1 MLGAALVVGREI
13 SGGLFRIAGISVELE
28 GLHPYSEIGLGW
40 ENFAIYPELSE
51 ATDITMQSVFPESTS
66 YCVEHYI
73 LLEDVRQV
81 FHYGSDV
88 LLTDRD
94 FCHCVMVS
102 PKDPA
107 SFTVLSNHLFYTH
120 AARRQMVQ
128 LHCATVDDQ
137 GRGILFLGPSGIG
150 KTTQAERWAQ
160 YRGSSIIN
168 GDIGLVQR
176 TDDGYVAWGT
186 PWHGSSPYCLN
197 ASVPVKALVVLK
209 QAPENRLRELTG
221 FEKVSEVSGSVFY
234 PTWLEGGM
242 ELCTDTL
249 NHLLTDL
256 PVYRLDNRADE
267 DAVNLL
273 AAELDRIS

>member
-1 MLGAALVVGREI
+1 MDCSYKIINILIYVEESVHSEMLDVCWASFSTRKEASDLVDINLICAEYM
-13 SGGLFRIAGISVELE
+13 S
-28 GLHPYSEIGLGW
+28 
-40 ENFAIYPELSE
+40 
-51 ATDITMQSVFPESTS
+51 TD
-66 YCVEHYI
+66 YLVEHYSLPSDI
-73 LLEDVRQV
+73 CQAYR
-81 FHYGSDV
+81 YGSDV
-88 LLTDRD
+88 LFANRD
-94 FCHCVMVS
+94 FSICTML
-102 PKDPA
+102 PPRDPM
-107 SFTVLSNHLFYTH
+107 SFSVLSNQVFYTH
-120 AARRQMVQ
+120 AVRRNMLQ
-128 LHCATVDDQ
+128 LHCATVDDKN
-137 GRGILFLGPSGIG
+137 RGILFLGPSGIG

-197 ASVPVKALVVLK
+197 ASVLVKALVVLK
-209 QAPENRLRELTG
+209 QAPENHLRELTG

-234 PTWLEGGM
+234 PTWLEDGM

-273 AAELDRIS
+273 AA